1 MEIYSYQNPGTKIPK
16 DNLTNP
22 VFIDRSRHLEHLRCP
37 MKRYWSYH
45 AGPHKLGFDSPKKYD
60 DLAVGTAVHL
70 GMEVAMQTWFTSAQE
85 NEPIDIRELAL
96 MAYDVAQN
104 SFLTSA
110 LEGLTISGD
119 PLMAELNPEMYRE
132 LSLEQAAL
140 AATLAGAGV
149 AVWLP
154 QIMASYDLI
163 STEQEINW
171 LLPRYGVDDIVM
183 MSRPDA
189 ILKRKS
195 DGRIFVVSYKT
206 SKSFQP
212 SDLDRLRVDLQAL
225 TEMASVYSQGLD
237 VSGCLYAYFIKGPRR
252 QSSFGDEI
260 QTYSRYTSGW
270 LRPWIDPRSISPQ
283 FKTRYESLPDPLT
296 GRKTR
301 LNKDHVQL
309 SFTSDSGSLA
319 SFEAL
324 GVTHRQFFEELLD
337 GEFDEE
343 NGGNPL
349 EFVIAAPDPILRP
362 TIQMDRIIHQISQV
376 ENDILHRLDKVALK
390 SNLSPL
396 DIFTLNSSSCF
407 DYQRA
412 CRWLGVCWEGQTID
426 SLFINGKI
434 VARVPN
440 HSQEVEDE

>member
-1 MEIYSYQNPGTKIPK
+1 MQIYDYLDP
-16 DNLTNP
+16 NLEVSKSDLEDP
-22 VFIDRSRHLEHLRCP
+22 VFIDRSRHIEQLRCP
-37 MKRYWSYH
+37 TKRYWSYH

-70 GMEVAMQTWFTSAQE
+70 GMEVAMQTWFACTQAG
-85 NEPIDIRELAL
+85 EPIDIRELAML
-96 MAYDVAQN
+96 AYDIAEH
-104 SFLTSA
+104 SFLTAASS
-110 LEGLTISGD
+110 GLTISGD
-119 PLMAELNPEMYRE
+119 ALMAELNPEMYRE

-140 AATLAGAGV
+140 SGTLAGAGV

-154 QIMASYDLI
+154 QIMADYDLL

-171 LLPRYGVDDIVM
+171 LLPRSGPRDIVM

-189 ILKRKS
+189 ILQRKA
-195 DGRIFVVSYKT
+195 DGKIFVVSYKT
-206 SKSFQP
+206 TKTFQP
-212 SDLDRLRVDLQAL
+212 SDFDRLRVDLQAL
-225 TEMASVYSQGLD
+225 TEMAAVYSKGLD

-270 LRPWIDPRSISPQ
+270 LRPWVDPRSISPQ

-309 SFTSDSGSLA
+309 SFTTDSGSLA
-319 SFEAL
+319 SFEAMGL
-324 GVTHRQFFEELLD
+324 SHRWFFEQLLN
-337 GEFDEE
+337 GEYDEE

-362 TIQMDRIIHQISQV
+362 FDQMDRAVRQIARIEGKVKQTLVNIESTGC
-376 ENDILHRLDKVALK
+376 NPLLALDQ
-390 SNLSPL
+390 
-396 DIFTLNSSSCF
+396 NSSSCY
-407 DYQRA
+407 DYQRP
-412 CRWLGVCWEGQTID
+412 CRWLGVCWEGQTIEN
-426 SLFINGKI
+426 LFINEKI
-434 VARVPN
+434 IARVPN